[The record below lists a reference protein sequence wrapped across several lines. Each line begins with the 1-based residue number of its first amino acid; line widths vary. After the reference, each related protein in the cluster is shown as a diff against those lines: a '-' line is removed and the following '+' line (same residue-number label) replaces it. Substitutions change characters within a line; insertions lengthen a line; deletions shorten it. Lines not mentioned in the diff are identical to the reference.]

1 MLLHTYKVIFK
12 VQTEVLK
19 NKEALN
25 ADEERI
31 MTDDSTVSKME
42 TFMDQFL
49 STFQSVNFDIIVNL
63 PLIATRKN

>member
-19 NKEALN
+19 NKEVLN

-31 MTDDSTVSKME
+31 MTDDSTISKME

-49 STFQSVNFDIIVNL
+49 STFQNVNFDIIVNL

>member
-49 STFQSVNFDIIVNL
+49 STFQNVNFDIIVNL

>member
-31 MTDDSTVSKME
+31 MTDDSTISKME

-49 STFQSVNFDIIVNL
+49 STFQNVNFDIIVNL